1 MQTSISLL
9 EERFG
14 PGKDAITARAP
25 GRVNLIGEHTDYNG
39 GYVLPFAIDRF
50 ASVALRPR
58 TDRRIRI
65 YAAAFNETFEME
77 LPIVDPAPTGT
88 WRDYLV
94 GILLEIEK
102 RANLSFGFDG
112 VITGN
117 VPLGAGLSS
126 SASLEVALALSL
138 SRLYNVE
145 LEDLELVRLCQRA
158 ENDFVGTQSG
168 IMDQYASLLARDRSA
183 ILLNTTSLEHRYIPL
198 GLGDIALLVINSGV
212 QRELASSG
220 YNNRRREC
228 QEALRWLQEMLPERG
243 LRSLSDLSLD
253 DLHQLEHAMPEILM
267 MRARHVIEENTR
279 VLEMV
284 DALKHE
290 DLTTAGKLLF
300 ASHASLRD
308 LFQVSTKELDFLVNW
323 GMENG
328 ALGARLV
335 GGGFG
340 GATLHLVSKNCA
352 AEYAEKITAAYHKAF
367 SLTATTIE
375 VRPSPGANELSARE
389 VSP

>member
-1 MQTSISLL
+1 MPDSLALL
-9 EERFG
+9 ETQFG

-50 ASVALRPR
+50 TSVALRPR
-58 TDRRIRI
+58 TDRHMRI

-145 LEDLELVRLCQRA
+145 LEDSELVRLCQRA
-158 ENDFVGTQSG
+158 ENEFVGTQSG

-198 GLGDIALLVINSGV
+198 ELGDMALLVINSGV

-228 QEALRWLQEMLPERG
+228 QEALRWLQEMMPERR
-243 LRSLSDLSLD
+243 LRSLSDLGLD
-253 DLHQLEHAMPEILM
+253 DLHQLEHAMPGVLM

-279 VLEMV
+279 VLETV
-284 DALKHE
+284 DALEHE
-290 DLTTAGKLLF
+290 DLTTVGKLLF

-352 AEYAEKITAAYHKAF
+352 AEYPEKITAAYHKAF
-367 SLTATTIE
+367 GLTAMTIE
-375 VRPSPGANELSARE
+375 VRPSPGAKELEIRE
-389 VSP
+389 T